1 MECSGRSAK
10 SSKQGAIPSRRYRHS
25 HAGQG
30 GRSRACPDRTRKLFG
45 DSDIAH
51 DRLQR
56 AGAGSSSGRFL
67 CSPKA
72 IRSADHVRSH
82 SEASVRLTNPLK
94 TLERVKGIE
103 PSSSA
108 WKAVALPLSYT
119 RMGRIPFA
127 LWRPSVKNAVALM
140 RNPAGLRRLVTFADV
155 TPPSP
160 FGYSPPAFPP
170 FPPKPHPP
178 CPPLPP
184 TATDASVRSTAP
196 HH

>member
-56 AGAGSSSGRFL
+56 AGAGSSSGGFL

-72 IRSADHVRSH
+72 IRSADHVRRH
-82 SEASVRLTNPLK
+82 SQASVSLTNPLK

-160 FGYSPPAFPP
+160 FGYGAAAFARFGPKSDPA
-170 FPPKPHPP
+170 
-178 CPPLPP
+178 CR
-184 TATDASVRSTAP
+184 AVAREASEGWWGR
-196 HH
+196 